1 MPFALLLVAASVVAA
16 PGPLALE
23 VSREPA
29 AVEIDFAL
37 AEPPPETLRET
48 LESGAEARITY
59 PLRLRAK
66 RKAWWDWKVW
76 TGELVSLASLDP
88 VIGRYRCQV
97 VLDGIITS
105 TGEAETVEEATAW
118 LTDPP
123 SVRVELPEA
132 RRGAA
137 LRVRVRAVFARGTA
151 WLIFPT
157 QDATEWAEVV
167 LDAPAETVDAN

>member
-1 MPFALLLVAASVVAA
+1 MPFALLLLAASVVAS

-37 AEPPPETLRET
+37 DEPPPETLRET
-48 LESGAEARITY
+48 LESGAEARLSY
-59 PLRLRAK
+59 PVRLRAK
-66 RKAWWDWKVW
+66 RKAWWDWKIW

-97 VLDGIITS
+97 ILDGIITS
-105 TGEAETVEEATAW
+105 TGEAETAEEAMEW

-123 SVRVELPEA
+123 PVRVELPEA

-137 LRVRVRAVFARGTA
+137 LRVRVRAVFARGTT

-157 QDATEWAEVV
+157 QDATGWAEIV
-167 LDAPAETVDAN
+167 LDAPADAADAN